1 MKHQIIRKIIP
12 PLNKNALVL
21 IVTEINY
28 LIQKLLNA
36 FFNVLHYIHSVFM
49 DIILRWLYAKH
60 SLLRCL
66 NLNLKFYM
74 VKNVVEISVL
84 KIV

>member
-1 MKHQIIRKIIP
+1 MIP
-12 PLNKNALVL
+12 PLNKNALIL
-21 IVTEINY
+21 IVTENNYY

-60 SLLRCL
+60 SLVRCL